1 MDKIVRD
8 FAIGLVL
15 LIILTPLGLLAVGEP
30 FGEWGREELK
40 ERLGY
45 VPPGFETLSGL
56 WSAPLPVYAIPGGEP
71 GESMAFSAAA
81 YIFSAVIGVIV
92 CISLLYIIGKRV
104 ARD

>member
-1 MDKIVRD
+1 MEKIVRD

-40 ERLGY
+40 EKLGY
-45 VPPGFETLSGL
+45 VPPGFEKLSGL
-56 WSAPLPVYAIPGGEP
+56 WSAPIPDYAIPGGKSGEP
-71 GESMAFSAAA
+71 MTLSAAA
-81 YIFSAVIGVIV
+81 YILSAVIGVIV
-92 CISLLYIIGKRV
+92 CIGLIYMVGTKI

>member
-45 VPPGFETLSGL
+45 VPSGFETLSGL
-56 WSAPLPVYAIPGGEP
+56 WSAPIPVYAIPGGE
-71 GESMAFSAAA
+71 SRTLSSAA
-81 YIFSAVIGVIV
+81 YIFSAVIGAIA
-92 CISLLYIIGKRV
+92 CIGLLYMVGKRI